1 MRTLTAPS
9 SSRSRLTVP
18 WVATMP
24 SVARSS
30 TSWTWLEMTCSW
42 RYREIRCWRCGLPTA
57 IRATLLEPFRQLGQH
72 GPVRVHAVPGL
83 GPDGRGRTV
92 EHLVGDLLA
101 P

>member
-30 TSWTWLEMTCSW
+30 TSWTFPAPLQ
-42 RYREIRCWRCGLPTA
+42 
-57 IRATLLEPFRQLGQH
+57 PFRQLGQH
-72 GPVRVHAVPGL
+72 GPVRMHAVPGR
-83 GPDGRGRTV
+83 GPHGRGRTV

-101 P
+101 PPGGQAVQEDTVRSGGVEEGGVHL